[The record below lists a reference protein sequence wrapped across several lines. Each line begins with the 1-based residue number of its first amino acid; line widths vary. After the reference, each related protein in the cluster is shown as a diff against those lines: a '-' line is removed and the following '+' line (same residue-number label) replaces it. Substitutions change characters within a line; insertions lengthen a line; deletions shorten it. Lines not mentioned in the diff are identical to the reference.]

1 MASMVFPSEGMQALS
16 FLIHILGISI
26 LTHCL
31 SRRLAAEEWNSWS
44 SLKDMTWAR
53 VCILLIFIDSWM
65 FLFASGMLT
74 FGIGLESKD
83 LVCALAIYLCVVFY
97 ATSKL
102 LIYSFLVEKVY
113 LVWSPSTTSPQ
124 RFKSPIYLSCL
135 AMIAIYGGIIA
146 SMFAGRIHYFREGDG
161 VCIIGLKQYSSL
173 ALVAYDLL
181 INIVLTVL
189 FLWPVFRVNLI
200 NPRLKA
206 VATRTLLASA
216 VALTT
221 STVNMLVLAL
231 LKGHENGWVCLG
243 SCGADVIFNA
253 LAVFWVTKRRGQS
266 YNYPSSIGQ
275 VINNPAR
282 ESRRAPEA
290 KLHGDTGNDL
300 VISSPPPTPWQTPTF
315 NVDASRQTPSIIG
328 SGPTSPAIRKPK
340 YNLAFSSSPRESRF
354 EDIEMHTTHKPSLF
368 RSMTGLFRTERHPS
382 EHALQVTV
390 TTIITDDI
398 EAGNGAKLSSNEETE
413 SQDDTN

>member
-1 MASMVFPSEGMQALS
+1 MASMLFPSQGMQALS
-16 FLIHILGISI
+16 FLIHILGISV

-31 SRRLAAEEWNSWS
+31 SRRLAAEDWTSWS
-44 SLKDMTWAR
+44 SLREMTWVR
-53 VCILLIFIDSWM
+53 ICILLIFLDSWL

-74 FGIGLESKD
+74 FGVGLESKEI
-83 LVCALAIYLCVVFY
+83 VCALAIYLCVVFY

-113 LVWSPSTTSPQ
+113 LVWSPSTASPQ
-124 RFKSPIYLSCL
+124 RFRSPIYLSCL
-135 AMIAIYGGIIA
+135 TMIAIYGGVIA
-146 SMFAGRIHYFREGDG
+146 SMFAGKIHYFREGDG

-173 ALVAYDLL
+173 TLVVYDLIL
-181 INIVLTVL
+181 NIVLTLL
-189 FLWPVFRVNLI
+189 FLWPVFKVNLM

-221 STVNMLVLAL
+221 STVNMLVLTL
-231 LKGHENGWVCLG
+231 LKGHESGWVCLG

-275 VINNPAR
+275 VANNPGR
-282 ESRRAPEA
+282 ESRRLPDT
-290 KLHGDTGNDL
+290 KPHGDNGNDL
-300 VISSPPPTPWQTPTF
+300 VLSSPPPTPWQAPTF
-315 NVDASRQTPSIIG
+315 NIEASPQTPGVIG
-328 SGPTSPAIRKPK
+328 STPTSPEIRKPN
-340 YNLAFSSSPRESRF
+340 YSLAFTSSPRDSRF
-354 EDIEMHTTHKPSLF
+354 TEDIEMRPAQKSSLF
-368 RSMTGLFRTERHPS
+368 RSMTGLFRHNERHPT

-398 EAGNGAKLSSNEETE
+398 EAGNDGKLSNEESS
-413 SQDDTN
+413 SQV